1 MQLWEQGLVGLD
13 TPANDHLRAYH
24 PPRCTIHYSAIARFG
39 SGFFSGAKSAPGEDH
54 RRMEE
59 RARETSSKP
68 TVPVAVDAALGA
80 AAVATSAAVWV
91 VRRFARAAAPVGR
104 IVMHPPVLTE
114 RLHPARVVEALA
126 DRGHVARTSTGADL
140 NQIIAAVVPP
150 VVYEVL
156 DNLDLTALVL
166 ERVDIDTVVSAVDV
180 EAIVDRVDIAAIVER
195 LDIDAIVSNV
205 DIDAIVRKVNIDAI
219 ASQLDIDAIVS
230 RVDVDAI
237 VSQLDIDAIV
247 SQVDLDA
254 IAKRIDLDAIV
265 ERLDIDAI
273 VSRVDVD
280 AIVRRLDLVGLA
292 EEVVNGIDLPEII
305 RESSGSMASDVVR
318 DARMQ
323 SIDADMAIARLID
336 RILRRRRARRTDAPG
351 EPESLTRANLP
362 EPTGV
367 AQRQPPLPQQP
378 EPPKQELRR

>member
-1 MQLWEQGLVGLD
+1 MREV
-13 TPANDHLRAYH
+13 NRREMRARVDEIVNRR
-24 PPRCTIHYSAIARFG
+24 PP
-39 SGFFSGAKSAPGEDH
+39 SGAKCAPGEDH
-54 RRMEE
+54 WRMEE
-59 RARETSSKP
+59 PAQETSSKL
-68 TVPVAVDAALGA
+68 TVPVAVDVALGA
-80 AAVATSAAVWV
+80 AAVATSAAMWV

-104 IVMHPPVLTE
+104 IVMHPPVLPE
-114 RLHPARVVEALA
+114 RLHPTRVAETLA
-126 DRGHVARTSTGADL
+126 DRGHAARTSTGADL

-156 DNLDLTALVL
+156 DNLDLTELVL
-166 ERVDIDTVVSAVDV
+166 ERVDIDTLVSAVDV

-254 IAKRIDLDAIV
+254 IAKRIDLDAVV
-265 ERLDIDAI
+265 ERIDIDAI

-305 RESSGSMASDVVR
+305 RESTGSMASDVVR
-318 DARMQ
+318 DVRMQ
-323 SIDADMAIARLID
+323 SIDADVAIARLID

-351 EPESLTRANLP
+351 EPESLTRANP
-362 EPTGV
+362 PKATGV
-367 AQRQPPLPQQP
+367 AQKQPPLPQQP

>member
-1 MQLWEQGLVGLD
+1 
-13 TPANDHLRAYH
+13 
-24 PPRCTIHYSAIARFG
+24 
-39 SGFFSGAKSAPGEDH
+39 
-54 RRMEE
+54 MEE
-59 RARETSSKP
+59 RARETSSKL
-68 TVPVAVDAALGA
+68 TVPLAVDAALGA

-126 DRGHVARTSTGADL
+126 DRGYVARTSTGADL

-205 DIDAIVRKVNIDAI
+205 NIDAIVRKVNIDAI

-237 VSQLDIDAIV
+237 VSQLDVDAIV

-305 RESSGSMASDVVR
+305 RESTGSMASDVVR

-323 SIDADMAIARLID
+323 SIDADVAIARLID

-362 EPTGV
+362 EPT